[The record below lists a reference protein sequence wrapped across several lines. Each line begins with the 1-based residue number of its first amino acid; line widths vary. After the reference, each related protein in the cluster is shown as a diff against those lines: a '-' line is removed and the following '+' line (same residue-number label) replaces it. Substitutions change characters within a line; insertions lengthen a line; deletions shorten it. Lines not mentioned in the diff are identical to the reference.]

1 MLANIKQ
8 PVNRFLLMALFQF
21 AVIVTAM
28 AQNRTVTG
36 KITDSKDGSIL
47 AGATVSASGTS
58 KVVVSDAT
66 GSFKIEIPASVKQLS
81 ISYSGYQT
89 QDVIVSDN
97 FINVKLVSSSE
108 KLADIVV
115 IGYGTV
121 RKKDLTGSV
130 ATIGTKDFVK
140 GAMTTPEQLI
150 MGKVAGVQ
158 ITSNSGAP
166 GAGSTIRIRGGASL
180 NASNDPLIVLDG
192 MPLDNNGISGQA
204 NALALINPNDIE
216 SFSILKDASATAI
229 YGSRASNGVIM
240 ITTKK
245 GSKGLPTMS
254 FTSQVSSAKVAKYVD
269 VLSAD
274 EVRTFVGKN
283 GNSSLNSLLGGGN
296 TNWQDLIYQR
306 AISSDNNFSI
316 RGSLKNLPY
325 RISIGGLNQT
335 GVLKTGYLSRSTVGL
350 NLNPTLFKNHLKI
363 DFNVKTS
370 MSQSKFANEG
380 AIGAAVN
387 FDPTQEIYSGDAA
400 YGGYW
405 EWLDPTS
412 SNGLKSLSPKN
423 PLGILMQRNDKSNV
437 TRYIANLVLDYKF
450 HFMPDLRA
458 VVNVGTDVADGKGTI
473 VVPEEAASSAKRFK
487 DINNV
492 FHGGVN
498 NEYSQKRQNSY
509 LNAYLNYVKD
519 IKVLKT
525 RVDLTAGYE
534 YQDYLTTNYNFSDLT
549 YDKTIVSSPNFEF
562 DKPQYRLS
570 SKLARLNLN
579 ILDKFLLTGSIREDG
594 SSKFNADN
602 RFGLFPSAAA
612 AWKIK
617 EESFLKDSKVISD
630 LKLRIGYGVTGQQDG
645 IGYYDYIS
653 YYNLSTNTAQYQLGD
668 NFYQMF
674 RPGGYYFNR
683 KWEQTATS
691 NIALDFGLFEG
702 RIGGTIEL
710 YKKETKD
717 LLNEINQSAGTNF
730 SNKIVANVGSMEN
743 KGVELTLNFQPIK
756 KQNLVW
762 DVSFNATLNQN
773 KITKLT
779 ISDDPNY
786 AGARFGGIGLG
797 STILIH
803 SVGYNRGAYFVYKQV
818 YGEDGKPIDNLFSDL
833 NRDGIINEQ
842 DLYQYKGA
850 DPRMFFGLSSNLTIG
865 KWNAGFVARSN
876 IGNYL
881 YNGVSS
887 GGTVRNILN
896 PIGFISNTSSELLR
910 TGLSGNG
917 SNYFFSDYYVQN
929 ASFLRLDN
937 ISVGYNVGRVFKNK
951 ANLRLSA
958 NAQNVFIITQY
969 KGLDPEINGGI
980 DNNIYPRP
988 RTFVLGLNL
997 DF

>member
-1 MLANIKQ
+1 
-8 PVNRFLLMALFQF
+8 
-21 AVIVTAM
+21 
-28 AQNRTVTG
+28 
-36 KITDSKDGSIL
+36 
-47 AGATVSASGTS
+47 
-58 KVVVSDAT
+58 
-66 GSFKIEIPASVKQLS
+66 
-81 ISYSGYQT
+81 
-89 QDVIVSDN
+89 
-97 FINVKLVSSSE
+97 
-108 KLADIVV
+108 
-115 IGYGTV
+115 
-121 RKKDLTGSV
+121 
-130 ATIGTKDFVK
+130 
-140 GAMTTPEQLI
+140 
-150 MGKVAGVQ
+150 
-158 ITSNSGAP
+158 
-166 GAGSTIRIRGGASL
+166 
-180 NASNDPLIVLDG
+180 
-192 MPLDNNGISGQA
+192 
-204 NALALINPNDIE
+204 
-216 SFSILKDASATAI
+216 
-229 YGSRASNGVIM
+229 
-240 ITTKK
+240 
-245 GSKGLPTMS
+245 
-254 FTSQVSSAKVAKYVD
+254 
-269 VLSAD
+269 
-274 EVRTFVGKN
+274 
-283 GNSSLNSLLGGGN
+283 
-296 TNWQDLIYQR
+296 
-306 AISSDNNFSI
+306 
-316 RGSLKNLPY
+316 
-325 RISIGGLNQT
+325 
-335 GVLKTGYLSRSTVGL
+335 
-350 NLNPTLFKNHLKI
+350 LNPTLFKNHLKI

-387 FDPTQEIYSGDAA
+387 FDPTQDIYSGGGA

-405 EWLDPTS
+405 EWLDPSS
-412 SNGLKSLSPKN
+412 SNGLKSLAPKN

-437 TRYIANLVLDYKF
+437 TRHIANLVVDYKF
-450 HFMPDLRA
+450 HFLPDLRA

-473 VVPEEAASSAKRFK
+473 VVPPQAASAAKRFK

-519 IKVLKT
+519 IKVLRT

-549 YDKTIVSSPNFEF
+549 YDKTIVSTPNFEF

-617 EESFLKDSKVISD
+617 EESFLKYSKVISD

-653 YYNLSTNTAQYQLGD
+653 YYNLSTNTAQYQLGN

-850 DPRMFFGLSSNLTIG
+850 DPRMFFGLSSNLTVG

-937 ISVGYNVGRVFKNK
+937 ISVGYNVGKVFKNK

-958 NAQNVFIITQY
+958 NAQNVFVLTQY
-969 KGLDPEINGGI
+969 NGLDPEINGGI

-988 RTFVLGLNL
+988 RTFVLGVNL

>member
-47 AGATVSASGTS
+47 AGATVSATGTS

-89 QDVIVSDN
+89 QDVLISDN

-245 GSKGLPTMS
+245 GSKGIPTMS

-274 EVRTFVGKN
+274 EVRSFVGEN
-283 GNSSLNSLLGGGN
+283 GSSSLKGLLGAGN

-387 FDPTQEIYSGDAA
+387 FDPTQDIYSGGGA

-405 EWLDPTS
+405 EWLDPSS
-412 SNGLKSLSPKN
+412 SNGLKSLAPKN

-437 TRYIANLVLDYKF
+437 TRHIANLVVDYKF
-450 HFMPDLRA
+450 HFLPDLRA

-473 VVPEEAASSAKRFK
+473 VIPPQAASAAKRFK

-519 IKVLKT
+519 IKVLRT

-549 YDKTIVSSPNFEF
+549 YDKTIVSTPNFEF

-653 YYNLSTNTAQYQLGD
+653 YYNLSTNTAQYQLGN

-850 DPRMFFGLSSNLTIG
+850 DPRMFFGLSSNLTVG

-937 ISVGYNVGRVFKNK
+937 ISVGYNVGKVFKNK

-958 NAQNVFIITQY
+958 NAQNVFVLTQY
-969 KGLDPEINGGI
+969 NGLDPEINGGI

-988 RTFVLGLNL
+988 RTFVLGVNL

>member
-89 QDVIVSDN
+89 QEVVVSDN

-245 GSKGLPTMS
+245 GSKGIPTMS

-274 EVRTFVGKN
+274 EVRSFVGEN
-283 GNSSLNSLLGGGN
+283 GSSSLKGLLGAGN

-387 FDPTQEIYSGDAA
+387 FDPTQDIYSGGGA

-405 EWLDPTS
+405 EWLDPSS
-412 SNGLKSLSPKN
+412 SNGLKSLAPKN

-437 TRYIANLVLDYKF
+437 TRHIANLVVDYKF
-450 HFMPDLRA
+450 HFLPDLRA

-473 VVPEEAASSAKRFK
+473 VVPPQAASAAKRFK

-519 IKVLKT
+519 IKVLRT

-549 YDKTIVSSPNFEF
+549 YDKTIVSTPNFEF

-653 YYNLSTNTAQYQLGD
+653 YYNLSTNTAQYQLGN

-683 KWEQTATS
+683 RWEQTATS
-691 NIALDFGLFEG
+691 NIALDFGLFDG
-702 RIGGTIEL
+702 RIAGTIEL

-717 LLNEINQSAGTNF
+717 LWNEINQSAGTNF

-850 DPRMFFGLSSNLTIG
+850 DPRMFFGLSSNLTVG

-937 ISVGYNVGRVFKNK
+937 ISVGYNVGKVFKNK

-958 NAQNVFIITQY
+958 NAQNVFVLTQY
-969 KGLDPEINGGI
+969 NGLDPEINGGI